1 MNRRNVL
8 NSDTEQKRQDDASG
22 VFLPNRDTFSQ
33 LAPALIK
40 PRSHLVLIGVF
51 SCSQALADL
60 SQPQPP
66 PGGPF
71 QSQTLLTMSES
82 LAHRILAQEFQHT
95 QVQQT
100 VCVQRNELTDQ
111 NKDSSIDSGRHLTVS
126 GVIAYFQIL
135 LRLTAR
141 G

>member
-8 NSDTEQKRQDDASG
+8 NSDTEQKRQDDAGG

-33 LAPALIK
+33 LAPALMT
-40 PRSHLVLIGVF
+40 PRSHLALIVSFRVPRHSLNSVRG
-51 SCSQALADL
+51 
-60 SQPQPP
+60 PP
-66 PGGPF
+66 EGPF
-71 QSQTLLTMSES
+71 QSQALLTVSES
-82 LAHRILAQEFQHT
+82 LAHRILAQEFQQT

-111 NKDSSIDSGRHLTVS
+111 NKDGSIDSGRHLTVS
-126 GVIAYFQIL
+126 GVIAYFQTL